1 MKQYI
6 TGEEINKLPFVKSEN
21 LRILLNMQDGVF
33 AHKCNIGNMFEILNK
48 DWFIEL
54 NPPGMDSQYNF
65 ELKIIERKDCKS
77 ENDYVHEEVFNAN
90 ELSDVLFQAIASQCL
105 NAEIEE
111 D

>member
-6 TGEEINKLPFVKSEN
+6 NGSEIYKLSFEKSEN
-21 LRILLNMQDGVF
+21 LRILLDMKDGIF
-33 AHKCNIGNMFEILNK
+33 LNKCNIGKMFEILNK

-54 NPPGMDSQYNF
+54 NQPGMDSQYNF
-65 ELKIIERKDCKS
+65 QLKIIQRKDCKS
-77 ENDYVHEEVFNAN
+77 ENDYVHEEIFSAN
-90 ELSDVLFQAIASQCL
+90 ELSDVLFQAIVSQCL